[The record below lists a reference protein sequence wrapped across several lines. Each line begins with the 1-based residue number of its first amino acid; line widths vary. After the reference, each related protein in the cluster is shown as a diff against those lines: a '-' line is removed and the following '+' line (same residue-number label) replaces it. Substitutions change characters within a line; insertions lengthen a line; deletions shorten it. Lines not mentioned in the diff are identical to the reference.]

1 MRRMI
6 FYIVYVFIMYK
17 FVLPPFIGDILRYKA
32 DILNFLGNYEMAKR
46 YYNKAIKIDYYRSER
61 TAYDLAEIYRKEND
75 YITAIK
81 YYMISID
88 LRNYGEVYNNI
99 GNCYYLLKDYNQA
112 LKNWEL
118 SLELGLPDDSDEIIL
133 RKNVEILKKMLKEV
147 K

>member
-81 YYMISID
+81 YYMISIN

-118 SLELGLPDDSDEIIL
+118 SLKLGLPNDSDEIVL
-133 RKNVEILKKMLKEV
+133 KRNLEILKKYLK